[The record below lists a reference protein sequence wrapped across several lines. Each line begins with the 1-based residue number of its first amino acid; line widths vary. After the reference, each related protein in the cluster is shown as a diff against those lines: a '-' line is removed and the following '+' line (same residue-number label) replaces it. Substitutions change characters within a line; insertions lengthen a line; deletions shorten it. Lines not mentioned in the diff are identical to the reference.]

1 MVAGRRRR
9 EVVNRR
15 ELLGSGILAG
25 CAVLAGARGSVLA
38 EPASS
43 GPGMSRRNAHSFSFE
58 MINGGRLDLRRFRG
72 RPILVV
78 NTASRCGFTAQYEGL
93 QNLHAR
99 YRDAG
104 LVVIG
109 VPSNDFRQELA
120 SNADVAAFCEARF
133 GIDFP
138 LTAISQVTGAEA
150 HPFYRWAREVRPGE
164 TPRWNFHKYLIA
176 PDGDIAAVFA
186 TTTVPEH
193 PHVIT
198 AIEALLRG

>member
-1 MVAGRRRR
+1 MGTGGKKRGLFTRRD
-9 EVVNRR
+9 
-15 ELLGSGILAG
+15 LLGSGILAG
-25 CAVLAGARGSVLA
+25 CAMLAGASRSVRA
-38 EPASS
+38 EPISS
-43 GPGMSRRNAHSFSFE
+43 GPAMSRRNAHSFSFD
-58 MINGGRLDLRRFRG
+58 MINGDRLDLGRFRG

-78 NTASRCGFTAQYEGL
+78 NTASRCGFTTQYEGL
-93 QNLHAR
+93 QNLHTR

-120 SNADVAAFCEARF
+120 SNADVAAFCESRF

-138 LTAISQVTGAEA
+138 LTAISRVTGGAA
-150 HPFYRWAREVRPGE
+150 HPFYRWAREARPGE

-176 PDGDIAAVFA
+176 PDGNIAAVFA

-193 PHVIT
+193 PHVIN
-198 AIEALLRG
+198 AIEALLPG

>member
-1 MVAGRRRR
+1 MAASARTRATIS
-9 EVVNRR
+9 RR
-15 ELLGSGILAG
+15 ELLSVGFLAG
-25 CAVLAGARGSVLA
+25 CAAFAGTIRPVPAEAGSA
-38 EPASS
+38 EPA
-43 GPGMSRRNAHSFSFE
+43 MSRRNAHSFSFE
-58 MINGGRLDLRRFRG
+58 TIDGGRLDLARFRG

-93 QNLHAR
+93 QYLHGR

-120 SNADVAAFCEARF
+120 SNEEVAAFCEARF

-138 LTAISQVTGAEA
+138 LTAISRVTGAQA

-186 TTTVPEH
+186 TTTAPEH